1 MSEPNPV
8 ITPAT
13 PGGTSV
19 VVAERATRVSLFRR
33 LLSHPVGLISI
44 IILALVVLSAILA

>member
-13 PGGTSV
+13 PDGTSV

-33 LLSHPVGLISI
+33 LLSHAVGLISI
-44 IILALVVLSAILA
+44 IILALV